1 MLLPDFDTSI
11 LRAADVRGIVGKD
24 LTSRTACLIGQGFG
38 TILYKLNKKQVYVG
52 RDGRLSSPEISRAL
66 IDGLMLCGLKVIDL
80 GVCPTPLLYFATKTT
95 DVDSGI
101 MVTASH
107 NPPEYNGFKLILNR
121 ELFAGNQLQDL
132 GRQIERNH
140 FHIGKGCV
148 EPVDLKTKYIQR
160 ILQGYTEGA
169 KKLKI
174 VWDCSNGT
182 AGVIIPELIKFLQG
196 EHVLINQDLDG
207 RFPNHAPDASDP
219 KELTKTID
227 FVVQNHADL
236 GFVFDGDSDRL
247 GVIDSQGR
255 YISTDMILPILA
267 EPILKKKAGAFVVA
281 DVKCSS
287 VFSKEIKRING
298 QPVITKTGHFFIK
311 GKMKE
316 TDAVLGGEKSGH
328 ICFKDG
334 YYGYDD
340 GLYASLRLLSI
351 AEEID
356 FSKRLNE
363 IPVSFLSPEFKFFM
377 PEHEKAEK
385 MEKAKKILAKNEIP
399 FDCTDGIRVFN
410 KEENWWLLRSSNTI
424 PALVGCCEA
433 NTYDEMKK
441 LEQELK
447 EFVEQL

>member
-11 LRAADVRGIVGKD
+11 LRAADIRGIAGKN

-52 RDGRLSSPEISRAL
+52 RDGRISSPEISQAL
-66 IDGLMLCGLKVIDL
+66 IDGLVLCGLKVIDL
-80 GVCPTPLLYFATKTT
+80 GVCPTPMVYFATKTT
-95 DVDSGI
+95 DVDCGV

-121 ELFAGNQLQDL
+121 ELFAGSQLQDL

-140 FHIGKGCV
+140 FHVGKGSV
-148 EPVDLKTKYIQR
+148 EKVDLKASYIQR
-160 ILQGYTEGA
+160 ILQGYKAGS

-174 VWDCSNGT
+174 VWDCSNGA
-182 AGVIIPELIKFLQG
+182 AGVIVPELIKYIQG
-196 EHVLINQDLDG
+196 QHIVINQELDG
-207 RFPNHAPDASDP
+207 TFPNHVPDASDP
-219 KELTKTID
+219 AELTKTMEC
-227 FVVQNHADL
+227 VVQNQADL
-236 GFVFDGDSDRL
+236 GIVFDGDADRL
-247 GVIDSQGR
+247 GVIDRQGH
-255 YISTDMILPILA
+255 YIATDIILPILA
-267 EPILKKKAGAFVVA
+267 EPILKNKKGVSVVA

-287 VFSKEIKRING
+287 VFSKEIEKMGGMPI
-298 QPVITKTGHFFIK
+298 VTKTGHFFIK

-316 TDAVLGGEKSGH
+316 VDAVLGGEKSGH

-340 GLYASLRLLSI
+340 GLYACLRLLSI
-351 AEEID
+351 VEDID
-356 FSKRLNE
+356 FSERLSE
-363 IPVSFLSPEFKFFM
+363 IPVSFLSPEFKFFVK
-377 PEHEKAEK
+377 EHEKTEK
-385 MEKAKKILAKNEIP
+385 IEKAKKILLKNEIP

-410 KEENWWLLRSSNTI
+410 KEKNWWLLRSSNTI

-433 NTYDEMKK
+433 DTYDKMKE
-441 LEQELK
+441 LEQNLK